1 MADIYNDIMDDSLFK
16 LRITAYSPDTIPMS
30 RLAEYML
37 QIAALM
43 GSESHVHFNG
53 LNKGS
58 TVLRVKVEQE
68 DVPKVNE
75 RLAKANKPDAPA
87 DVVRPVKALN
97 DLLRADNAR
106 ATLKQGTAQII
117 KFPGCDTP
125 VIQRIG
131 PVKEAGQLEGTVI
144 SVGGKDNTK
153 HIRMLGH
160 DGEEYKLTTRSL
172 ELAKDLGNNLFS
184 PVRVNGMG
192 TWYRNEDGQWELDN
206 FIVQSCEPLEDTSL
220 IEAVAGLRDIDGDNW
235 KKLPDPLA
243 AWHELRRN

>member
-1 MADIYNDIMDDSLFK
+1 MDDSLFK
-16 LRITAYSPDTIPMS
+16 LRITAYSPDTIPMN

-43 GSESHVHFNG
+43 GSESHVHFKG

-58 TVLRVKVEQE
+58 TVICVKVEQE

-87 DVVRPVKALN
+87 DIMRPFKALN

-106 ATLKQGTAQII
+106 ATLKHGTAQII
-117 KFPGCDTP
+117 KFPGGDTP

-131 PVKEAGQLEGTVI
+131 PVKEAGQLEGIVI

-153 HIRMLGH
+153 HIRMIGH
-160 DGEEYKLTTRSL
+160 DKEEYKLTTRSL
-172 ELAKDLGNNLFS
+172 DLAKDLGNNLFS
-184 PVRVNGMG
+184 PVRVTGQG
-192 TWYRNEDGQWELDN
+192 TWYRNEDGQWELDG

-220 IEAVAGLRDIDGDNW
+220 IEAVAGLRDISGDDWIN
-235 KKLPDPLA
+235 LPDPLE
-243 AWHELRRN
+243 AWRELRRN

>member
-1 MADIYNDIMDDSLFK
+1 MEDGLFK
-16 LRITAYSPDTIPMS
+16 LRITAYSPDTIPMN

-37 QIAALM
+37 QVAALM
-43 GSESHVHFNG
+43 GSEAHVHFNG

-58 TVLRVKVEQE
+58 TILCVKVEQE
-68 DVPKVNE
+68 DVPKVSE
-75 RLAKANKPDAPA
+75 RLTMANNVDAPA
-87 DVVRPVKALN
+87 DVARPFRALN
-97 DLLRADNAR
+97 DLLRMDKAR
-106 ATLKQGTAQII
+106 ATLKHGSAQII

-144 SVGGKDNTK
+144 SVGGKDSTK
-153 HIRMLGH
+153 HIRMQGH

-172 ELAKDLGNNLFS
+172 ELAKDLGSNLFS

-192 TWYRNEDGQWELDN
+192 TWYRNADGQWELEN
-206 FIVQSCEPLEDTSL
+206 FIVQSCEPLEDASL
-220 IEAVAGLRDIDGDNW
+220 IEAVAALRDIDGDDW
-235 KKLPDPLA
+235 KRLPDPLA